1 MSNEQIGSYIWFL
14 LYLFITDP
22 YNFVTY
28 KSYNYRSCARQRTK
42 KNMKVSKRGRE
53 AGGYLPIVQGSN
65 LGRYALTPY

>member
-53 AGGYLPIVQGSN
+53 AGGY
-65 LGRYALTPY
+65 